1 MSNLVKDIEAN
12 NFEKEVLQADK
23 PILVDFWAP
32 WCQPCLMMI
41 PALNQVAERVEG
53 KALIAKIN
61 VNDPIN
67 RNLAITYDIQS
78 IPNMKI
84 FYKGKVVEE
93 FIGVRDAGTLRQALE
108 KYAGH
113 SA

>member
-1 MSNLVKDIEAN
+1 MSNLVKDISAKD
-12 NFEKEVLQADK
+12 FEKEVLQSEL

-41 PALNQVAERVEG
+41 PALNQVAERVSG
-53 KALIAKIN
+53 KGFVAKVN
-61 VNDPIN
+61 VNEAIN
-67 RNLAITYDIQS
+67 RDLSIKYDIQS

-84 FYKGKVVEE
+84 FHKGKVVEE

-108 KYAGH
+108 KYAG
-113 SA
+113 

>member
-12 NFEKEVLQADK
+12 NFEEEVLRADK

-32 WCQPCLMMI
+32 WCQPCLMMV

-53 KALIAKIN
+53 KALVAKVD
-61 VNDPIN
+61 VNNPVN
-67 RNLAITYDIQS
+67 RTLAINYNIQS

-93 FIGVRDAGTLRQALE
+93 FIGVRDGGTLRQALE
-108 KYAGH
+108 KYAN
-113 SA
+113 